1 MHEKGQLFREKH
13 APLTALEVGRR
24 HGEPVVLRIAAQR
37 LHAGGHMFHQVE
49 NGVWLT
55 SSVPP
60 GFPSLAH
67 D

>member
-1 MHEKGQLFREKH
+1 M
-13 APLTALEVGRR
+13 EVGRR